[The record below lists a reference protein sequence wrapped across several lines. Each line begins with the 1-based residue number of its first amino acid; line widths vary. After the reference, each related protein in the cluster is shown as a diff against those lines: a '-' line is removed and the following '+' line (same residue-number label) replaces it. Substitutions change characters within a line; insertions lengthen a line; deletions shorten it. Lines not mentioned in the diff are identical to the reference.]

1 MKTAQNM
8 LVVSALVVALSFSQP
23 AKAATSEAEVTVLQG
38 LEDNWGLARG
48 TLVCNTSRV
57 TCSTDGDVT
66 RLDLSGN
73 SLTGSIPES
82 LGTES
87 LGSLTNL
94 SQLYLYSNNLTGSIP
109 NSLGALSNL
118 DVLLL
123 NENKLSGSIPNSL
136 GGEPG

>member
-82 LGTES
+82 LGSLTKLTFLD
-87 LGSLTNL
+87 LGSNK
-94 SQLYLYSNNLTGSIP
+94 LTGSIP

-118 DVLLL
+118 
-123 NENKLSGSIPNSL
+123 LSNLQSL
-136 GGEPG
+136 WL

>member
-23 AKAATSEAEVTVLQG
+23 AKAATSEAEVIQG
-38 LEDNWGLARG
+38 LASYWGLALG
-48 TLVCNTSRV
+48 TDVCNATWV

-82 LGTES
+82 LGSLTKLTFLD
-87 LGSLTNL
+87 LGSNK
-94 SQLYLYSNNLTGSIP
+94 LTGSIP

-118 DVLLL
+118 
-123 NENKLSGSIPNSL
+123 LSNLQSL
-136 GGEPG
+136 WL